1 MPRRRPM
8 RIKEMPLMKRLY
20 AALLATSLLSACTV
34 GPDYRKPDVAL
45 TAAYHAPATIVPAQA
60 QWWTR
65 FNDPM
70 LNGLVD
76 QALAQNMD
84 IAAAA
89 ARISQARGLAKAAG
103 AALLPTV
110 GAGASAERD
119 HTSLQ
124 TPFGAASRELG
135 FPRDY
140 SLYQAGAQAS
150 WEIDLFGGLRRGR
163 EAAQADLA
171 STIAHA
177 DAVRLSIAAET
188 VDAYLQL
195 RGLQARLAV
204 AQGQLQTER
213 QLVDL
218 VRQQSDQGVASDL
231 SLNRSLGEQQGIEA
245 SIPPLQAAIAGQINR
260 LAVLCGQQA
269 GAEAETLANTVAI
282 PLAPDPGGSIQP
294 AELMRRRPDL
304 VAAERQVAAANAR
317 IGVAVAEYYPHIS
330 LDGLLGVATVG
341 GASMFTGNA
350 LQASGGG
357 ALRWRLFDF
366 GKVDAQVAQARGR
379 EAEALALYRGAV
391 LHATEDVE
399 NALTRLMQGRAEI
412 ALREQQ
418 LASLT
423 KARDQARQAY
433 GAGVVSLIDVL
444 GADRA
449 LLAASDRL
457 AMARADTARA
467 SVAAICALGGGW
479 EQRT

>member
-1 MPRRRPM
+1 M

-282 PLAPDPGGSIQP
+282 PSPPI
-294 AELMRRRPDL
+294 R
-304 VAAERQVAAANAR
+304 AAVFSRQN
-317 IGVAVAEYYPHIS
+317 
-330 LDGLLGVATVG
+330 
-341 GASMFTGNA
+341 
-350 LQASGGG
+350 
-357 ALRWRLFDF
+357 
-366 GKVDAQVAQARGR
+366 
-379 EAEALALYRGAV
+379 
-391 LHATEDVE
+391 
-399 NALTRLMQGRAEI
+399 
-412 ALREQQ
+412 
-418 LASLT
+418 
-423 KARDQARQAY
+423 
-433 GAGVVSLIDVL
+433 
-444 GADRA
+444 
-449 LLAASDRL
+449 
-457 AMARADTARA
+457 
-467 SVAAICALGGGW
+467 
-479 EQRT
+479 

>member
-1 MPRRRPM
+1 
-8 RIKEMPLMKRLY
+8 
-20 AALLATSLLSACTV
+20 
-34 GPDYRKPDVAL
+34 
-45 TAAYHAPATIVPAQA
+45 
-60 QWWTR
+60 
-65 FNDPM
+65 
-70 LNGLVD
+70 
-76 QALAQNMD
+76 
-84 IAAAA
+84 
-89 ARISQARGLAKAAG
+89 
-103 AALLPTV
+103 
-110 GAGASAERD
+110 
-119 HTSLQ
+119 
-124 TPFGAASRELG
+124 
-135 FPRDY
+135 
-140 SLYQAGAQAS
+140 
-150 WEIDLFGGLRRGR
+150 
-163 EAAQADLA
+163 
-171 STIAHA
+171 
-177 DAVRLSIAAET
+177 
-188 VDAYLQL
+188 
-195 RGLQARLAV
+195 
-204 AQGQLQTER
+204 
-213 QLVDL
+213 
-218 VRQQSDQGVASDL
+218 
-231 SLNRSLGEQQGIEA
+231 
-245 SIPPLQAAIAGQINR
+245 
-260 LAVLCGQQA
+260 
-269 GAEAETLANTVAI
+269 
-282 PLAPDPGGSIQP
+282 
-294 AELMRRRPDL
+294 MRRRPDL